1 METIASQFQIL
12 VFGQIQLMQLALRHM
27 QARGEGLIINV
38 TSLASRLPVPFMAA
52 YNAAKAALASFTMSI
67 QLELGNS
74 RVHVV
79 DLQPADIRTEF
90 NQGVIKS
97 TKGNPRYDTK
107 IAKTWEV
114 VERNMKNAPTPD
126 LVARTCSQISQL
138 CSAAAAYNSW
148 RCIPIKNCASDFQ
161 ISSATPSV
169 VGIEEVLPD
178 MTAIS
183 EAVILMAG
191 EGSRLRGSDNT
202 FLKPFVPLLGRP
214 LISYALDALIRAGI
228 TTVNFVVGYESGRM
242 IEQVKQFLP
251 SDLSASFIE
260 NRDWQ
265 KQNGISLLAAAGH
278 VSKPFLL
285 TMSDHLFDDAVVDRL
300 LDSSEPGFLNVA
312 VDRKL
317 DSIFDLEDAMK
328 VQTCGDRVTGIGE
341 KPAALRCH

>member
-1 METIASQFQIL
+1 
-12 VFGQIQLMQLALRHM
+12 
-27 QARGEGLIINV
+27 
-38 TSLASRLPVPFMAA
+38 
-52 YNAAKAALASFTMSI
+52 
-67 QLELGNS
+67 
-74 RVHVV
+74 
-79 DLQPADIRTEF
+79 
-90 NQGVIKS
+90 
-97 TKGNPRYDTK
+97 
-107 IAKTWEV
+107 
-114 VERNMKNAPTPD
+114 
-126 LVARTCSQISQL
+126 
-138 CSAAAAYNSW
+138 
-148 RCIPIKNCASDFQ
+148 
-161 ISSATPSV
+161 

-228 TTVNFVVGYESGRM
+228 TTVNFVVGYESARM

-278 VSKPFLL
+278 VSRPFLL
-285 TMSDHLFDDAVVDRL
+285 TMSDHLFDGAVVDRL

-328 VQTCGDRVTGIGE
+328 VQTRGDRITDIGKNLRHYDAIDTGLFVCPVEIFDYLKRAKSGSRRSDCSLADAVQLMAGDKNVRAIDIGDGWWQDVDTPQMLE
-341 KPAALRCH
+341 HAERQMSKRMQSAAI